1 MKKFEFKTTLT
12 LEVPSI
18 VVASNEVEA
27 KERLQRVLSHSIEN
41 EVKAIYIK
49 DINEV
54 TSLKTVVDVPSNLT
68 SEHNTLIEM
77 GYPIRVVARYSQQDA
92 EEEISAALSS
102 L

>member
-27 KERLQRVLSHSIEN
+27 RERLQKVLSHSFEN

-49 DINEV
+49 DTNEI
-54 TSLKTVVDVPSNLT
+54 TSLKTVADVPSHFT

-77 GYPIRVVARYSQQDA
+77 GYPIRIVARYSQEDA
-92 EEEISAALSS
+92 EEEISAAVSS

>member
-18 VVASNEVEA
+18 VVASSEDEA
-27 KERLQRVLSHSIEN
+27 RERLKTVITHSIEN

-49 DINEV
+49 DTIETTV
-54 TSLKTVVDVPSNLT
+54 LKTVEELPPHFSPA
-68 SEHNTLIEM
+68 HRTLLEM
-77 GYPIRVVARYSQQDA
+77 GYPIRVVERYSQEDA

-102 L
+102 M